1 MDKEMVWVFN
11 NFNKA
16 MFIKENGE
24 KTKRMDK
31 ENIHSKNLVIFFKE
45 FFQMMNLFKE
55 DGI

>member
-1 MDKEMVWVFN
+1 MVWVFN